1 MTYSMTAHKRQVGTV
16 RFLSVLHNSL
26 RRRATEAAIERL
38 DNPVSRASRCIRS
51 WKSCGGALPA
61 ACSCPEAMAG
71 EMGLAVEA
79 IEIMVVTLSLLKN
92 GSGRSH

>member
-1 MTYSMTAHKRQVGTV
+1 M
-16 RFLSVLHNSL
+16 NS
-26 RRRATEAAIERL
+26 
-38 DNPVSRASRCIRS
+38 NPVSRASRCIRS

-79 IEIMVVTLSLLKN
+79 IEIMVVTLSLLKK
-92 GSGRSH
+92 GVWTFPLMIAFRLLRKARYMHSISASGAM